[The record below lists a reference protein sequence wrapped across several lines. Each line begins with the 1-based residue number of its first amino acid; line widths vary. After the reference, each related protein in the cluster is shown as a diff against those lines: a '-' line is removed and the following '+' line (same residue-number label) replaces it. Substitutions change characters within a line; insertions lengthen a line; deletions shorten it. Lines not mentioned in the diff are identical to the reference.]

1 MNRPLARGLTTLV
14 ILICANATP
23 SKADTELEGKFQDVF
38 VTAGYSAAAGAAIGA
53 ALLTFQDEPTRHLKF
68 ISVGASLGFLGGTFA
83 GSWLAIAPAFVDN
96 TAPMPTQLA
105 QDTKPNTLVIRP
117 WFDAT
122 KNTVTSLEAGAVL
135 AKF

>member
-1 MNRPLARGLTTLV
+1 MNHQLARVVTSLV
-14 ILICANATP
+14 ILLSIYAPP
-23 SKADTELEGKFQDVF
+23 SKADTELEGKFEDVF

-53 ALLTFQDEPTRHLKF
+53 ALLTFQDEPIKHLKF
-68 ISVGASLGFLGGTFA
+68 ISMGASLGFLGGTFA

-96 TAPMPTQLA
+96 SAPMPTQLA
-105 QDTKPNTLVIRP
+105 QNTKPHTLVIRP
-117 WFDAT
+117 WFDVT

>member
-1 MNRPLARGLTTLV
+1 MNRAIARALTSLV
-14 ILICANATP
+14 ILLSLSAAP
-23 SKADTELEGKFQDVF
+23 SKADTELEGRFQDVF

-68 ISVGASLGFLGGTFA
+68 VSVGASLGFLSGTLA

-105 QDTKPNTLVIRP
+105 QNTKPRTLVIRP
-117 WFDAT
+117 WFDST

>member
-1 MNRPLARGLTTLV
+1 MNHQLARAVTSLV
-14 ILICANATP
+14 ILLSVIAPP
-23 SKADTELEGKFQDVF
+23 SKADTELEGRFQDVF

-68 ISVGASLGFLGGTFA
+68 ISMGASLGFLGGPFA

-96 TAPMPTQLA
+96 TSPMPTQLA
-105 QDTKPNTLVIRP
+105 QNTKPHTLVIRP
-117 WFDAT
+117 WFDVT

>member
-1 MNRPLARGLTTLV
+1 MNRPLARAVTSLV
-14 ILICANATP
+14 ILISANATP

-68 ISVGASLGFLGGTFA
+68 ISVGASLGFLGGTLA
-83 GSWLAIAPAFVDN
+83 GTWLTIAPAFVDS

-105 QDTKPNTLVIRP
+105 QNTKPHTLVIRP
-117 WFDAT
+117 WFDVT